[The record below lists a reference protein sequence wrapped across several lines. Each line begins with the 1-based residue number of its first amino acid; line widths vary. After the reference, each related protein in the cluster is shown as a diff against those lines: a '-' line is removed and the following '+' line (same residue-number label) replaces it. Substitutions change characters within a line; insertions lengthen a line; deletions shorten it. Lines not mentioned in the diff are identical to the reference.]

1 MLGLKVKTT
10 MDDSWIYTLNSDI
23 MRKDKERLKGQ
34 GIVISNLISKCK
46 NRTDKEKEYLKILEF
61 MNSIETLVFFAE
73 QALVW
78 TTRSQLRPGTQVPAE
93 AVQTLAYNDHES
105 LKRKLGAIAVARASI
120 LRKRGLMQI
129 HSSSESGNNPVN
141 LCETEKTIVLMKL
154 EVKLLQLEHLYKSL
168 LEIKPVE
175 LKIFQ

>member
-1 MLGLKVKTT
+1 
-10 MDDSWIYTLNSDI
+10 MDDSWIYALNSD
-23 MRKDKERLKGQ
+23 MVKREKEKLKGQ
-34 GIVISNLISKCK
+34 GIVISNLVSQCQNK
-46 NRTDKEKEYLKILEF
+46 TDKEKEYLKILEF

-120 LRKRGLMQI
+120 LRKKGLMQI
-129 HSSSESGNNPVN
+129 HSLSESGNNPVD

>member
-1 MLGLKVKTT
+1 
-10 MDDSWIYTLNSDI
+10 MDDSWIHTLNSD
-23 MRKDKERLKGQ
+23 MMKREKEKLKGQ
-34 GIVISNLISKCK
+34 GIVISNLVSQCQNK
-46 NRTDKEKEYLKILEF
+46 TDKEKEYLKILEF

-93 AVQTLAYNDHES
+93 AVQTLTYNDHES

-120 LRKRGLMQI
+120 LRKKGLMQI
-129 HSSSESGNNPVN
+129 HSLSESGNNPVD

>member
-1 MLGLKVKTT
+1 
-10 MDDSWIYTLNSDI
+10 MDDSWIHTLNSDI
-23 MRKDKERLKGQ
+23 MRKEKEKLKGQ
-34 GIVISNLISKCK
+34 GIVISNLVSECQNK
-46 NRTDKEKEYLKILEF
+46 TDKEKEYLKILEF

-120 LRKRGLMQI
+120 LRKKGLMQI
-129 HSSSESGNNPVN
+129 HSSSESGNNPVD

>member
-1 MLGLKVKTT
+1 

-23 MRKDKERLKGQ
+23 MKKDKERLKGQ
-34 GIVISNLISKCK
+34 GIVISNLISEGQNKA
-46 NRTDKEKEYLKILEF
+46 DKEKEYLKILEF

-120 LRKRGLMQI
+120 LRKKR
-129 HSSSESGNNPVN
+129 VN
-141 LCETEKTIVLMKL
+141 AIPL
-154 EVKLLQLEHLYKSL
+154 
-168 LEIKPVE
+168 IK
-175 LKIFQ
+175 

>member
-1 MLGLKVKTT
+1 
-10 MDDSWIYTLNSDI
+10 MDDSWIHTLNSD
-23 MRKDKERLKGQ
+23 MTRREKEKLKGQ
-34 GIVISNLISKCK
+34 GIVILNLVSQCQNK
-46 NRTDKEKEYLKILEF
+46 TDKEKEYLKILEF

-78 TTRSQLRPGTQVPAE
+78 TTRSQLRPGTQIPAE

-120 LRKRGLMQI
+120 LRKKGLMQI
-129 HSSSESGNNPVN
+129 HSLSESGNNPVN

-175 LKIFQ
+175 LKMFQ

>member
-1 MLGLKVKTT
+1 
-10 MDDSWIYTLNSDI
+10 MDDSWIHTLNSD
-23 MRKDKERLKGQ
+23 MMKREKEKLKGQ
-34 GIVISNLISKCK
+34 GIVISNLVSQCQNK
-46 NRTDKEKEYLKILEF
+46 TDKEKEYLKILEF

-120 LRKRGLMQI
+120 LRKKGLMQI
-129 HSSSESGNNPVN
+129 HSLSESGNNPVD

-154 EVKLLQLEHLYKSL
+154 EVKLLQLEHLCKSL

>member
-1 MLGLKVKTT
+1 
-10 MDDSWIYTLNSDI
+10 MDDSWIHTLNSDMI
-23 MRKDKERLKGQ
+23 KREKEKLKGQ
-34 GIVISNLISKCK
+34 GIVISNLVSQCQNK
-46 NRTDKEKEYLKILEF
+46 TDKEKEYLKILEF

-120 LRKRGLMQI
+120 LRKKGLMQI
-129 HSSSESGNNPVN
+129 HSLSESGNNPVD

>member
-1 MLGLKVKTT
+1 
-10 MDDSWIYTLNSDI
+10 MDDSWIHTLNSD
-23 MRKDKERLKGQ
+23 MTKREKEKLKGQ
-34 GIVISNLISKCK
+34 GIVISNLVSQCQNK
-46 NRTDKEKEYLKILEF
+46 TDKEKEYLKILEF
-61 MNSIETLVFFAE
+61 MNSIETLIFFAE

-120 LRKRGLMQI
+120 LRKKGLMQI
-129 HSSSESGNNPVN
+129 HSLSESGNSPVD

>member
-1 MLGLKVKTT
+1 
-10 MDDSWIYTLNSDI
+10 MDDSWIHTLNSD
-23 MRKDKERLKGQ
+23 MMKREKEKLKGQ
-34 GIVISNLISKCK
+34 GIVISNLISQYQNK
-46 NRTDKEKEYLKILEF
+46 TDKEKEYLKILEF

-105 LKRKLGAIAVARASI
+105 LKRKLGAIAVARARI
-120 LRKRGLMQI
+120 LRKKGLMQF
-129 HSSSESGNNPVN
+129 HSLSESGNNPVD

-154 EVKLLQLEHLYKSL
+154 EVKLLQLEHLYKSP

>member
-1 MLGLKVKTT
+1 
-10 MDDSWIYTLNSDI
+10 MDDSWIHTLNSE
-23 MRKDKERLKGQ
+23 MTRREKEKLKGQ
-34 GIVISNLISKCK
+34 GIVISNLVSQCQNK
-46 NRTDKEKEYLKILEF
+46 TDKEKEYLKILEF

-78 TTRSQLRPGTQVPAE
+78 TTRSQLSPGTQVPAE

-120 LRKRGLMQI
+120 LRKKGLMQI
-129 HSSSESGNNPVN
+129 HSLSESGNNPVD

>member
-1 MLGLKVKTT
+1 

-23 MRKDKERLKGQ
+23 MRREREKLKGQ
-34 GIVISNLISKCK
+34 GIVISNLVSQCQNK
-46 NRTDKEKEYLKILEF
+46 TDKEKEYLKILEF

-78 TTRSQLRPGTQVPAE
+78 TTRSQLRPGTRIPTE

-120 LRKRGLMQI
+120 LRKKGLMQI
-129 HSSSESGNNPVN
+129 HSLSESGNNPVD

>member
-1 MLGLKVKTT
+1 
-10 MDDSWIYTLNSDI
+10 MDDSWIHTLNSD
-23 MRKDKERLKGQ
+23 MTKREKEKLKGQ
-34 GIVISNLISKCK
+34 VIVISNLVSQGQNK
-46 NRTDKEKEYLKILEF
+46 TDKEKEYLKILEF
-61 MNSIETLVFFAE
+61 MHSIETLVFFAE

-120 LRKRGLMQI
+120 LRKKGLMQI
-129 HSSSESGNNPVN
+129 HSLSESGNNPVD

>member
-1 MLGLKVKTT
+1 
-10 MDDSWIYTLNSDI
+10 MDDSWIHTLNSD
-23 MRKDKERLKGQ
+23 MTKREKEKLKGQ
-34 GIVISNLISKCK
+34 SIVISNLVSQCQNK
-46 NRTDKEKEYLKILEF
+46 TDKEKEYLKILEF

-120 LRKRGLMQI
+120 LRKKGLMQI
-129 HSSSESGNNPVN
+129 HSLSESGNNPVD

>member
-1 MLGLKVKTT
+1 
-10 MDDSWIYTLNSDI
+10 MDDSWIHTLNSD
-23 MRKDKERLKGQ
+23 MTRREKEKLKGQ
-34 GIVISNLISKCK
+34 GIVISNLVSQCQNK
-46 NRTDKEKEYLKILEF
+46 TDKEKEYLKILEF

-120 LRKRGLMQI
+120 LRKKGLMQI
-129 HSSSESGNNPVN
+129 HSSSESGNNPVD

>member
-1 MLGLKVKTT
+1 
-10 MDDSWIYTLNSDI
+10 MDDSWIHTLNSD
-23 MRKDKERLKGQ
+23 MMKREKEKLKGQ
-34 GIVISNLISKCK
+34 GIAISNLVSQCQNK
-46 NRTDKEKEYLKILEF
+46 TDKEKEYLKILEF

-120 LRKRGLMQI
+120 LRKKGLMQI
-129 HSSSESGNNPVN
+129 HSLSESGNNPVD

>member
-1 MLGLKVKTT
+1 
-10 MDDSWIYTLNSDI
+10 MDDSWIHTLNSD
-23 MRKDKERLKGQ
+23 MTKREKEKLKGQ
-34 GIVISNLISKCK
+34 GIVISNLVSQCQNK
-46 NRTDKEKEYLKILEF
+46 TDKEKEYLKILEF

-120 LRKRGLMQI
+120 LRKKGLMQI
-129 HSSSESGNNPVN
+129 HSLSESGNNPVD
-141 LCETEKTIVLMKL
+141 LCETEKTIVPMKL

-175 LKIFQ
+175 LRIFQ

>member
-1 MLGLKVKTT
+1 
-10 MDDSWIYTLNSDI
+10 MDDSWIHTLNSD
-23 MRKDKERLKGQ
+23 MMKKEKEKLKGQ
-34 GIVISNLISKCK
+34 GIVISNLVSQCQNK
-46 NRTDKEKEYLKILEF
+46 TDKEKEYLKILEF
-61 MNSIETLVFFAE
+61 MHSIETLVFFAE

-120 LRKRGLMQI
+120 LRKKGLMQI
-129 HSSSESGNNPVN
+129 HSLSESGNNPVD

-154 EVKLLQLEHLYKSL
+154 EAKLLQLEHLYKSL
-168 LEIKPVE
+168 LEIKPAE
-175 LKIFQ
+175 LKMFQ

>member
-1 MLGLKVKTT
+1 

-23 MRKDKERLKGQ
+23 TRKEKERLKGQ
-34 GIVISNLISKCK
+34 GIVISNLVSGCQNK
-46 NRTDKEKEYLKILEF
+46 TDKEKEYLKILEF
-61 MNSIETLVFFAE
+61 MNSIEVLVYFAE

-78 TTRSQLRPGTQVPAE
+78 ITRSQLRPSTQIPAE
-93 AVQTLAYNDHES
+93 AIQTLAYNDHES

-120 LRKRGLMQI
+120 LRKKGLMQF
-129 HSSSESGNNPVN
+129 HSLSESGNDPMD
-141 LCETEKTIVLMKL
+141 LCEIEKTVVLMKL

-175 LKIFQ
+175 LKMFQ

>member
-1 MLGLKVKTT
+1 MNH
-10 MDDSWIYTLNSDI
+10 SWIHTLNSD
-23 MRKDKERLKGQ
+23 MMKREKEKLKGQ
-34 GIVISNLISKCK
+34 VIVISNLVSQCQNK
-46 NRTDKEKEYLKILEF
+46 TDKEKEYLKILEF

-73 QALVW
+73 QALIW

-120 LRKRGLMQI
+120 LRKKGLMQF
-129 HSSSESGNNPVN
+129 HSLSESGNNPVD

-154 EVKLLQLEHLYKSL
+154 EAKLLQLEHLYKSL

-175 LKIFQ
+175 LKMFQ

>member
-1 MLGLKVKTT
+1 
-10 MDDSWIYTLNSDI
+10 MDDSWIYTLNSD
-23 MRKDKERLKGQ
+23 MVKREKEKLKGQ
-34 GIVISNLISKCK
+34 GIVISNLVSQCQNK
-46 NRTDKEKEYLKILEF
+46 TDKEKEYIKILEF

-120 LRKRGLMQI
+120 LRKKGLMQI
-129 HSSSESGNNPVN
+129 HSSSESGNNPVD

-175 LKIFQ
+175 LRIFQ